1 MFAGEEVVVKVLEG
15 VDNEDICLEAKFLN
29 ELDHPNK
36 VQFKGICLESGI
48 MLEYMVFDLKPYGV
62 NVEVHNLSDLIK
74 NYHAK
79 IVVATKALLWMLPK

>member
-62 NVEVHNLSDLIK
+62 NVEVHNLSELIK
-74 NYHAK
+74 KLSRQDCRGYKSLIMDA
-79 IVVATKALLWMLPK
+79 A

>member
-15 VDNEDICLEAKFLN
+15 VDNEDICQEAKFLN
-29 ELDHPNK
+29 ELDHSNK
-36 VQFKGICLESGI
+36 AQFKVICLESEI

-74 NYHAK
+74 KLSRQNCRRYK
-79 IVVATKALLWMLPK
+79 SLIMDAT

>member
-62 NVEVHNLSDLIK
+62 NVEVHNLSELIK
-74 NYHAK
+74 NLSRQDCRGYKSLIMDA
-79 IVVATKALLWMLPK
+79 A